1 MKSFTKLLAFLMLV
15 FTGIA
20 CSNCFSTSQ
29 VEPARYDSS
38 QVHVRHMMNSVVA
51 IMVIDPLS
59 GDPHIGCTGF
69 FVSPTQIAT
78 AHHCIVGHRIAITI
92 SATGEPSLGLEDLP
106 ASVGQEVEYVT
117 YRDWTE
123 WSNQTVHTS
132 ASLTRH
138 LGVVT
143 RFDEEHDVAIMRA
156 PEESENW
163 LTMSTGLPRI
173 GERVYSV
180 SQPGSLRWMLSEGI
194 VAQLEDIEGH
204 TFIMA
209 TAPVYFGSSGGPLI
223 NNQGLVVGVT
233 NSIAYRQPNF
243 GLFVPIVRV
252 LSLFPTPTQHTR
264 H

>member
-1 MKSFTKLLAFLMLV
+1 MNKFTKFLAALLFV

-59 GDPHIGCTGF
+59 GEPHIGCTGF
-69 FVSPTQIAT
+69 FVAPTQIAT
-78 AHHCIVGHRIAITI
+78 AYHCLVGHRIAISI
-92 SATGEPSLGLEDLP
+92 SATGEPSLGLEDIPSSL
-106 ASVGQEVEYVT
+106 GQEVEYVT
-117 YRDWTE
+117 YRDWTA
-123 WSNQTVHTS
+123 WSNQPVHTS

-138 LGVVT
+138 LAVLT
-143 RFDEEHDVAIMRA
+143 RFDEDHDTAIMRA

-163 LTMSTGLPRI
+163 LTMSTSLPRI

-180 SQPGSLRWMLSEGI
+180 SQPGNLRWMLSEGI
-194 VAQLEDIEGH
+194 VAQLETIEGK

-223 NNQGLVVGVT
+223 NNQGLVVGLT
-233 NSIAYRQPNF
+233 NSIAYRQPTF
-243 GLFVPIVRV
+243 GMFVPIVHV
-252 LSLFPTPTQHTR
+252 LSLFPSPAH